1 MNLACAVFGALEV
14 IDGKKWLKI
23 LNEIRDKY
31 NVPINTAPIRTA
43 FYVEIVLSVMVGLY
57 ALLFLYLS
65 YKVVKEFGWVIYKK
79 IGADISIQRKKK
91 KETDYYSDKYL
102 SFFFFLGMYR
112 TLQLF
117 VLALKI
123 DIFIEF
129 LVSVF
134 YLIQFALDEEF
145 NSWITYVFV
154 VITILMLPM
163 LYFGRIAVSLTSIQA
178 IFVTKTCH

>member
-1 MNLACAVFGALEV
+1 
-14 IDGKKWLKI
+14 
-23 LNEIRDKY
+23 
-31 NVPINTAPIRTA
+31 
-43 FYVEIVLSVMVGLY
+43 
-57 ALLFLYLS
+57 
-65 YKVVKEFGWVIYKK
+65 
-79 IGADISIQRKKK
+79 
-91 KETDYYSDKYL
+91 
-102 SFFFFLGMYR
+102 MYR

-123 DIFIEF
+123 DVFIEF

-163 LYFGRIAVSLTSIQA
+163 LYFGRIAVSLTFNASY
-178 IFVTKTCH
+178 FW

>member
-79 IGADISIQRKKK
+79 IGADISIQRKREKK
-91 KETDYYSDKYL
+91 K
-102 SFFFFLGMYR
+102 R
-112 TLQLF
+112 
-117 VLALKI
+117 
-123 DIFIEF
+123 
-129 LVSVF
+129 
-134 YLIQFALDEEF
+134 
-145 NSWITYVFV
+145 
-154 VITILMLPM
+154 
-163 LYFGRIAVSLTSIQA
+163 
-178 IFVTKTCH
+178 